1 MQRKTREKW
10 RRFMEWFRNILSE
23 AEILDYRYPIKGFGV
38 WMPYGFQIRKAVIET
53 IRKVHDQNGHQEALF
68 PLLVPDYIFQKEA
81 LHVKGFED
89 EVFWVTHGGLTP
101 LDVKL
106 ALRPTSETAIYPM
119 YKLWIRSHSDLPL
132 RLYQIVNVFRHETKA
147 TRPMIRVREIT
158 TFQEAHT
165 VHASKEDLASQIQ
178 SAMQIYSKIF
188 DLLGIPYLISKRPE
202 WDKFA
207 GADYSNAFDCIMP
220 DGKTLQI
227 GTVHNLGQNFSKTF
241 DITFEAEDG
250 STRLAY

>member
-227 GTVHNLGQNFSKTF
+227 GTVHN
-241 DITFEAEDG
+241 
-250 STRLAY
+250 